1 MKRKFFYYGYQIAFD
16 GAGFAAIICL
26 NVTCM
31 QTNPLFLVE
40 GMFGYV
46 WREGIFSKCHIKI
59 CIKSNQ

>member
-16 GAGFAAIICL
+16 GAGFEAIICL

-31 QTNPLFLVE
+31 QTNLLFLVE

-46 WREGIFSKCHIKI
+46 
-59 CIKSNQ
+59 